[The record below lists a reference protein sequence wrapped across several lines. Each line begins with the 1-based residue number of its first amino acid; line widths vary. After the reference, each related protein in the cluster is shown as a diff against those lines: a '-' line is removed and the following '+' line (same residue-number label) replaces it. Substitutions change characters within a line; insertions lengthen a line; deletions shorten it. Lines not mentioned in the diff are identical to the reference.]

1 MATRDRTA
9 PPAPPPFPG
18 PLTESPSAR
27 LLMIRGPLACTAAV
41 SRLAPVTLVS
51 ISNRGEA

>member
-18 PLTESPSAR
+18 PLTAAPCAR
-27 LLMIRGPLACTAAV
+27 QVMIRGSLACTAAV
-41 SRLAPVTLVS
+41 SLLVPVTLVS